1 MKKLVFALS
10 SLALFG
16 LATNAA
22 AQSLFERCQ
31 KDKEDMARMDR
42 EVTDLSARISD
53 IDKQMAELRRERVE
67 KDRQRARLQR
77 RLKRERV
84 QHARRCRGL
93 RECENLD
100 RQVAQLK
107 ERIEPLAERLRKIRD
122 GIRDRS
128 REISELSTDVRRM
141 ENQYRQLGCDNL
153 QIGQTAQSTFDKCSQ
168 LSKDWGDLQG
178 RIDRLHDSVA
188 RLRTG
193 YQRVM
198 QQMRSSNV
206 ALARLLKKFRDKCSH
221 SRDRLADL
229 ERMKKEQTEY
239 QSLGTELE
247 DMSSRVRKFRKMK
260 LAPAGT
266 TNKTKPT
273 LKPKKDDASSTD
285 SKGRTPHRRR
295 KHTIKPNK

>member
-1 MKKLVFALS
+1 MKKLVIAISAL
-10 SLALFG
+10 AMFG
-16 LATNAA
+16 LVSTAN

-42 EVTDLSARISD
+42 EATDLTNRITD

-67 KDRQRARLQR
+67 KDRQRMRLQR

-107 ERIEPLAERLRKIRD
+107 QRMEPQAERLRKIRD

-128 REISELSTDVRRM
+128 REISELSTDVHRM

-168 LSKDWGDLQG
+168 LSKDWASVQG
-178 RIDRLHDSVA
+178 RIDRLQDSVA
-188 RLRTG
+188 RLRAG
-193 YQRVM
+193 YQKVM
-198 QQMRSSNV
+198 QQMRANNV

-221 SRDRLADL
+221 SRDRLAEL
-229 ERMKKEQTEY
+229 EQMEKNRHEY
-239 QSLGTELE
+239 QSIGNELE
-247 DMSSRVRKFRKMK
+247 EMSTKVRKFRAMK

-266 TNKTKPT
+266 KTKPT
-273 LKPKKDDASSTD
+273 LKPKTDDQDST
-285 SKGRTPHRRR
+285 SRGKHRRR
-295 KHTIKPNK
+295 KHTLKPAK